1 MKRNNQL
8 YLMLFQLYSKR
19 NALIKILIPIMEKII
34 EIIIKDIMEKIKIG
48 YKRYYP
54 TNINSI
60 LYLKN

>member
-1 MKRNNQL
+1 
-8 YLMLFQLYSKR
+8 
-19 NALIKILIPIMEKII
+19 MEKII